1 MFKQKLFT
9 CLSRT
14 TSLDLFFICLINYL
28 FRIHSNDPKSLSI
41 NVCVYPGTSFNFIQ
55 RSYSLFYHFFI
66 HLSAVFVKIRKT
78 MESLNFKPVKP
89 ILQPTYPRLPPEQ
102 TEVDYRN
109 SRQIN
114 VCELAAPEWDKPANC
129 IDLEWVYAKRDLRN
143 VTQYLKKTRA
153 TAAIEY
159 GKNNIKW
166 HELQEKEENL
176 RQSFIKFEQVT
187 AFIYRFL
194 GVVWEVLVGKVVWG
208 VNGFNWILID
218 SGIKVLGFVLLGNMI

>member
-1 MFKQKLFT
+1 M
-9 CLSRT
+9 
-14 TSLDLFFICLINYL
+14 I
-28 FRIHSNDPKSLSI
+28 
-41 NVCVYPGTSFNFIQ
+41 
-55 RSYSLFYHFFI
+55 
-66 HLSAVFVKIRKT
+66 VKIRKT

-114 VCELAAPEWDKPANC
+114 VCELYVDIIHELCEFLWCDFYDRAAPEWDKPANC

-194 GVVWEVLVGKVVWG
+194 GVVWQVLVGKVVWD
-208 VNGFNWILID
+208 V
-218 SGIKVLGFVLLGNMI
+218 